1 MKLIGEEGL
10 EMAVI
15 PIHFR
20 TWDVIRQEAA
30 GWPESPLRGLNSG
43 LSALTSLLRAVLV
56 AAFLLAGV

>member
-20 TWDVIRQEAA
+20 TWDVIQQDAADWAERVRQETNAK
-30 GWPESPLRGLNSG
+30 
-43 LSALTSLLRAVLV
+43 TVLLKPGKS
-56 AAFLLAGV
+56 FSF